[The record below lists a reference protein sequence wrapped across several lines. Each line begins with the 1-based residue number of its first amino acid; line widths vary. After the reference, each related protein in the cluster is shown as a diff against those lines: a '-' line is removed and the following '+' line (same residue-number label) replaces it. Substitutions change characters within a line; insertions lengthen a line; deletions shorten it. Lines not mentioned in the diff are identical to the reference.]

1 MLHLVATKL
10 KLKNQDPQKG
20 FTLVEIVAILVIIG
34 IGSALATPSLI
45 NSQRQDRVTQTF
57 RRVTS
62 ALKEA
67 QINANRLSTDCD
79 VTINATSVSASPAG
93 CLLETVTYDS
103 SIVNVSSTAG
113 ALPQTINFDFR
124 GETEVA
130 DIQTIRFFRQDYS
143 SPPSAISGTGKC
155 IVISNTLGMI
165 RTGNMTPVDG
175 NADDCD
181 NPENARY
188 DDSNP

>member
-10 KLKNQDPQKG
+10 KLKNKDSQKG
-20 FTLVEIVAILVIIG
+20 FTLIEIIAILVIIG

-67 QINANRLSTDCD
+67 QINANRLSTDCE

-93 CLLETVTYDS
+93 CLSETITYDS
-103 SIVNVSSTAG
+103 SIINVSSTLG
-113 ALPQTINFDFR
+113 SLPETVTFDFR
-124 GETEVA
+124 GGTSNF
-130 DIQTIRFFRQDYS
+130 QTIRIFRQDYS
-143 SPPSAISGTGKC
+143 SPPSPIRGTGKC
-155 IVISNTLGMI
+155 IVISNNLGMI
-165 RTGNMTPVDG
+165 RTGNMNPVNG
-175 NADDCD
+175 RASDCN